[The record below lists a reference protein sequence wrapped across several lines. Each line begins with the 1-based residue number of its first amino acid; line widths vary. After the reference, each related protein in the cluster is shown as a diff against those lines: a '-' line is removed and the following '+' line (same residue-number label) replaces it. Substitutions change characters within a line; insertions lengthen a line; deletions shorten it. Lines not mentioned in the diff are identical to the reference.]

1 MIAKVLVEIN
11 NINVDKTFDYIVPFK
26 YIEKIKI
33 GMRVKV
39 PFASRELEGF
49 VLDLVNSTDDNYE
62 LKEIISIVDEEP
74 ILNNELLHLGQFM
87 SKKYFSTLISCY
99 QTMLPKALKAQ
110 NKTTINKKMIKYVE
124 LCSNSFPKLKP
135 NQEKIVEYLRING
148 KVKKEEVNKISVSGV
163 NTLIKNGIII
173 ESLIEEYRLVTK
185 DINKE
190 KETFKLTVEQQ
201 EAKNKILSQTQ
212 SSVFLLHGVTGSGK
226 TVVYMEIVEEMLN
239 RGKDSIFLVPEISLT
254 PQMVYHFKSRFG
266 DEVAVLHSRLSEG
279 EKYDE
284 YRKIVEGKV
293 HIVVGARSAVFAPF
307 KNLGAIIID
316 EEHTTSYKQD
326 NNPKYSAIEIAIER
340 AKNNNAIVI
349 LGSATPSLET
359 YARSIKGLY
368 TLVELKH
375 RVNTNNLPLVEIV
388 DMSKEKHRGSIFSS
402 RLITEVN
409 KRLEKHEQIIL
420 LLNRRGYSSFIT
432 CSNCGYTAKC
442 PHCDITLTYH
452 KTSNTLRCHYCG
464 YADKMNDICPSCGE
478 KAIKTLGT
486 GTEKVEEE
494 IKKVFN
500 ARVVRMDLDTTSKK
514 GSHEKIITA
523 FKNHEYDI
531 LLGTQMIAKGL
542 DFSNV
547 TLVGV
552 INADTSLMIPNYRSN
567 EYTFQLLMQTAGR
580 SGRGE
585 KNGSVIIQTFNPE
598 HYAITLASKHDYI
611 DFFKQEMEVR
621 RKLSYPPYYYLIYI
635 KVIGKDYNKISIES
649 NKIAS
654 ILTRELKNSKILGP
668 TTCSVFKL
676 NGLFRF
682 GIIIK
687 YKKEEK
693 MEEVLQSL
701 VNHYKGSQTVKVD
714 IDVNPNNFERYVN
727 F

>member
-62 LKEIISIVDEEP
+62 LKEIISIVDTEP
-74 ILNNELLHLGQFM
+74 ILNNELLHLGKFM

-190 KETFKLTVEQQ
+190 KETFKLTIEQQ
-201 EAKNKILSQTQ
+201 EAKNKILFQTQ

-409 KRLEKHEQIIL
+409 KRLEEHEQIIL

-635 KVIGKDYNKISIES
+635 KVIGKNYNKISVES

-701 VNHYKGSQTVKVD
+701 VNHYKGNQTVKVD
-714 IDVNPNNFERYVN
+714 IDVNPNNF
-727 F
+727 

>member
-11 NINVDKTFDYIVPFK
+11 NINVDKTFDYIVPFE

-49 VLDLVNSTDDNYE
+49 VLDLVNSVDDNYE
-62 LKEIISIVDEEP
+62 LKEIISIVDAEP

-110 NKTTINKKMIKYVE
+110 NRTNINKKMIKYVE

-135 NQEKIVEYLRING
+135 NQEKIVEYLRVNG

-226 TVVYMEIVEEMLN
+226 TVVYMEIVEEMLK

-375 RVNTNNLPLVEIV
+375 RVTTNNLPLVEIV

-478 KAIKTLGT
+478 RAIKTLGT

-500 ARVVRMDLDTTSKK
+500 ARVVRMDLDTTSRK

-585 KNGSVIIQTFNPE
+585 KKGSVIIQTFNPE

-635 KVIGKDYNKISIES
+635 KVIGKDYNKISVES

-701 VNHYKGSQTVKVD
+701 VNHYKGNQTVKVD
-714 IDVNPNNFERYVN
+714 IDVNPNNF
-727 F
+727 

>member
-11 NINVDKTFDYIVPFK
+11 NINVDKTFDYIVPFE

-62 LKEIISIVDEEP
+62 LKEIISIVDTEP

-190 KETFKLTVEQQ
+190 KEAFKLTVEQQ

-226 TVVYMEIVEEMLN
+226 TIVYMEIVEEMLN

-284 YRKIVEGKV
+284 YRKIVDGKV

-409 KRLEKHEQIIL
+409 KRLEEHEQIIL

-635 KVIGKDYNKISIES
+635 KVIGKDYNKISVES

-693 MEEVLQSL
+693 KEEVLQSL
-701 VNHYKGSQTVKVD
+701 VNHYKGNQTVKVD
-714 IDVNPNNFERYVN
+714 IDVNPNNF
-727 F
+727 

>member
-1 MIAKVLVEIN
+1 MIAKILVEIN
-11 NINVDKTFDYIVPFK
+11 NINVDKTFDYIVPFE
-26 YIEKIKI
+26 YIENIKI

-49 VLDLVNSTDDNYE
+49 VLDLVNNADDNYE
-62 LKEIISIVDEEP
+62 LKEIISIVDEKP

-409 KRLEKHEQIIL
+409 KRLEEHEQIIL

-585 KNGSVIIQTFNPE
+585 KKGSVIIQTFNPE

-701 VNHYKGSQTVKVD
+701 VNHYKGNQTVKVD
-714 IDVNPNNFERYVN
+714 IDVNPNNF
-727 F
+727 

>member
-11 NINVDKTFDYIVPFK
+11 NINVDKTFDYIVPFE

-49 VLDLVNSTDDNYE
+49 VLDLVNNADDNYE
-62 LKEIISIVDEEP
+62 LKEIISIVDEKP

-148 KVKKEEVNKISVSGV
+148 KVKKEEINKISVSGV

-409 KRLEKHEQIIL
+409 KRLEEHEQIIL

-585 KNGSVIIQTFNPE
+585 KKGSVIIQTFNPE

-701 VNHYKGSQTVKVD
+701 VNHYKGNQTVKVD
-714 IDVNPNNFERYVN
+714 IDVNPNSF
-727 F
+727 

>member
-11 NINVDKTFDYIVPFK
+11 NINVDKTFDYIVPFE

-49 VLDLVNSTDDNYE
+49 VLDLVNNADDNYE
-62 LKEIISIVDEEP
+62 LKEIISIVDTEP

-409 KRLEKHEQIIL
+409 KRLEEHEQIIL

-585 KNGSVIIQTFNPE
+585 KKGSVIIQTFNPE

-701 VNHYKGSQTVKVD
+701 VNHYKGNQTVKVD
-714 IDVNPNNFERYVN
+714 IDVNPNNF
-727 F
+727 

>member
-598 HYAITLASKHDYI
+598 HYSITLASKHDYI

-701 VNHYKGSQTVKVD
+701 VNHYKGNQTVKVD
-714 IDVNPNNFERYVN
+714 IDVNPNNF
-727 F
+727 

>member
-33 GMRVKV
+33 GMGVKV

-409 KRLEKHEQIIL
+409 KRLEEHEQIIL

-701 VNHYKGSQTVKVD
+701 VNHYKGNQTVKVD
-714 IDVNPNNFERYVN
+714 IDVNPNNF
-727 F
+727 

>member
-11 NINVDKTFDYIVPFK
+11 NINVDKTFDYIVPFE
-26 YIEKIKI
+26 YIENIKI

-62 LKEIISIVDEEP
+62 LKEIISIVDTEP

-409 KRLEKHEQIIL
+409 KRLEEHEQIIL

-598 HYAITLASKHDYI
+598 HYVITLASKHDYI

-701 VNHYKGSQTVKVD
+701 VNHYKGNQTVKVD
-714 IDVNPNNFERYVN
+714 IDVNPNNF
-727 F
+727 

>member
-62 LKEIISIVDEEP
+62 LKEIISIVDTEP

-148 KVKKEEVNKISVSGV
+148 KVKKEKVNKISVSGV

-701 VNHYKGSQTVKVD
+701 VNHYKGNQTVKVD
-714 IDVNPNNFERYVN
+714 IDVNPNNF
-727 F
+727 

>member
-62 LKEIISIVDEEP
+62 LKEIISIVDTEP

-388 DMSKEKHRGSIFSS
+388 DMSKEKHRGNIFSS

-409 KRLEKHEQIIL
+409 KRLEEHEQIIL

-580 SGRGE
+580 SGRRE

-701 VNHYKGSQTVKVD
+701 VNHYKGNQTVKVD
-714 IDVNPNNFERYVN
+714 IDVNPNNF
-727 F
+727 

>member
-110 NKTTINKKMIKYVE
+110 NKTTINKKKIKYVE
-124 LCSNSFPKLKP
+124 LCSNFFPKLKP

-173 ESLIEEYRLVTK
+173 ESLIEEYKLVTK

-409 KRLEKHEQIIL
+409 KRLEEHEQIIL

-464 YADKMNDICPSCGE
+464 YADKMNYICPSCGE

-552 INADTSLMIPNYRSN
+552 INADTSIMIPNYRSN

-701 VNHYKGSQTVKVD
+701 VNHYKGNQTVKVD
-714 IDVNPNNFERYVN
+714 IDVNPNNF
-727 F
+727 

>member
-11 NINVDKTFDYIVPFK
+11 NINVDKTFDYIVPFE

-62 LKEIISIVDEEP
+62 LKEIISIVDTEP

-388 DMSKEKHRGSIFSS
+388 DMSKEKHRGNIFSS

-409 KRLEKHEQIIL
+409 KRLEEHEQIIL

-701 VNHYKGSQTVKVD
+701 VNHYKGNQTVKVD
-714 IDVNPNNFERYVN
+714 IDVNPNNF
-727 F
+727 

>member
-62 LKEIISIVDEEP
+62 LKEIISIVDEKP

-409 KRLEKHEQIIL
+409 KRLEEHEQIIL

-585 KNGSVIIQTFNPE
+585 KKGSVIIQTFNPE

-701 VNHYKGSQTVKVD
+701 VNHYKGNQTVKVD
-714 IDVNPNNFERYVN
+714 IDVNPNNF
-727 F
+727 

>member
-11 NINVDKTFDYIVPFK
+11 NINVDKTFDYIVPFE

-409 KRLEKHEQIIL
+409 KRLEEHEQIIL

-598 HYAITLASKHDYI
+598 HYAITLASKHDYF

-701 VNHYKGSQTVKVD
+701 VNHYKGNQTVKVD
-714 IDVNPNNFERYVN
+714 IDVNPNNF
-727 F
+727 

>member
-11 NINVDKTFDYIVPFK
+11 NINVDKTFDYIVPFE

-62 LKEIISIVDEEP
+62 LKEIISIVDTEP

-409 KRLEKHEQIIL
+409 KRLEEHEQIIL

-464 YADKMNDICPSCGE
+464 YADKMNDMCPSCGE

-552 INADTSLMIPNYRSN
+552 INADTSLMIPDYRSN

-585 KNGSVIIQTFNPE
+585 KKGSVIIQTFNPE

-635 KVIGKDYNKISIES
+635 KVIGKDYNKISVES

-701 VNHYKGSQTVKVD
+701 VNHYKGNQTVKVD
-714 IDVNPNNFERYVN
+714 IDVNPNNF
-727 F
+727 

>member
-11 NINVDKTFDYIVPFK
+11 NINVDKTFDYIVPFE
-26 YIEKIKI
+26 YIENIKI

-62 LKEIISIVDEEP
+62 LKEIISIVDTEP

-409 KRLEKHEQIIL
+409 KRLEEHEQIIL

-567 EYTFQLLMQTAGR
+567 EYTFQLLIQTAGR

-701 VNHYKGSQTVKVD
+701 VNHYKGNQTVKVD
-714 IDVNPNNFERYVN
+714 IDVNPNNF
-727 F
+727 

>member
-11 NINVDKTFDYIVPFK
+11 NINVDKTFDYIVPFE
-26 YIEKIKI
+26 YIENIKI

-62 LKEIISIVDEEP
+62 LKEIISIVDTEP

-190 KETFKLTVEQQ
+190 KEAFKLTVEQQ

-409 KRLEKHEQIIL
+409 KRLEEHEQIIL

-635 KVIGKDYNKISIES
+635 KVIGKDYNKISVES

-701 VNHYKGSQTVKVD
+701 VNHYKGNQTVKVD
-714 IDVNPNNFERYVN
+714 IDVNPNNF
-727 F
+727 

>member
-11 NINVDKTFDYIVPFK
+11 NINVDKTFDYIVPFE

-49 VLDLVNSTDDNYE
+49 VLDLVNSVDDNYE

-110 NKTTINKKMIKYVE
+110 NRTTINKKMIKYVE

-135 NQEKIVEYLRING
+135 NQEKIVEYLRVNG

-190 KETFKLTVEQQ
+190 KETFKLTAEQQ

-500 ARVVRMDLDTTSKK
+500 ARVVRMDLDTTSRK

-598 HYAITLASKHDYI
+598 HYAIILASKHDYI

-701 VNHYKGSQTVKVD
+701 VNHYKGNQTVKVD
-714 IDVNPNNFERYVN
+714 IDVNPNNF
-727 F
+727 

>member
-409 KRLEKHEQIIL
+409 KRLEKYEQIIL

-701 VNHYKGSQTVKVD
+701 VNHYKGNQTVKVD
-714 IDVNPNNFERYVN
+714 IDVNPNNF
-727 F
+727 

>member
-1 MIAKVLVEIN
+1 MIAKILVEIN
-11 NINVDKTFDYIVPFK
+11 NINLDKTFDYIVPFK
-26 YIEKIKI
+26 YIENIKI

-39 PFASRELEGF
+39 PFANRELEGF
-49 VLDLVNSTDDNYE
+49 VLDLVNSADDNYE
-62 LKEIISIVDEEP
+62 LKEIISIVDAEP
-74 ILNNELLHLGQFM
+74 ILNNELLHLGKFM

-110 NKTTINKKMIKYVE
+110 NRTNINKKMIKYVE

-135 NQEKIVEYLRING
+135 NQERIVEYLRING

-185 DINKE
+185 DINE
-190 KETFKLTVEQQ
+190 KESFKLTVEQQ

-226 TVVYMEIVEEMLN
+226 TIVYMEIVEEMLK

-307 KNLGAIIID
+307 KNIGAIIID

-375 RVNTNNLPLVEIV
+375 RVNTNNLPLVQIV

-500 ARVVRMDLDTTSKK
+500 ARVIRMDLDTTSKK

-542 DFSNV
+542 DFDNV

-585 KNGSVIIQTFNPE
+585 KKGSVIIQTFNPE

-701 VNHYKGSQTVKVD
+701 VNHYKGNQTVKVD
-714 IDVNPNNFERYVN
+714 IDINPNNF
-727 F
+727 

>member
-11 NINVDKTFDYIVPFK
+11 NINVDKTFDYIVPFE
-26 YIEKIKI
+26 YIENIKI

-49 VLDLVNSTDDNYE
+49 VLDLVNNADDNYE
-62 LKEIISIVDEEP
+62 LKEIISIVDTEP

-409 KRLEKHEQIIL
+409 KRLEEHEQIIL

-478 KAIKTLGT
+478 RAIKTLGT

-701 VNHYKGSQTVKVD
+701 VNHYKGNQTVKVD
-714 IDVNPNNFERYVN
+714 IDVNPNNF
-727 F
+727 

>member
-11 NINVDKTFDYIVPFK
+11 NINVDKTFDYIVPFE
-26 YIEKIKI
+26 YIENIKI

-62 LKEIISIVDEEP
+62 LKEIISIVDTEP

-409 KRLEKHEQIIL
+409 KRLEEHEQIIL

-585 KNGSVIIQTFNPE
+585 KKGSVIIQTFNPE

-635 KVIGKDYNKISIES
+635 KVIGKDYNKISVES

-701 VNHYKGSQTVKVD
+701 VNHYKGNQTVKVD
-714 IDVNPNNFERYVN
+714 IDINPNNF
-727 F
+727 

>member
-11 NINVDKTFDYIVPFK
+11 NINVDKTFDYIVPFE
-26 YIEKIKI
+26 YIENIKI

-62 LKEIISIVDEEP
+62 LKEIISIVDTEP

-388 DMSKEKHRGSIFSS
+388 DMSKEKHGGSIFSS

-409 KRLEKHEQIIL
+409 KRLEEHEQIIL

-701 VNHYKGSQTVKVD
+701 VNHYKGNQTVKVD
-714 IDVNPNNFERYVN
+714 IDVNPNSF
-727 F
+727 

>member
-49 VLDLVNSTDDNYE
+49 VLNLVNNADDNYE

-409 KRLEKHEQIIL
+409 KRLEEHEQIIL

-598 HYAITLASKHDYI
+598 HYAITLASKHDYF

-701 VNHYKGSQTVKVD
+701 VNHYKGNQTVKVD
-714 IDVNPNNFERYVN
+714 IDVNPNNF
-727 F
+727 

>member
-409 KRLEKHEQIIL
+409 KRLEEHEQIIL

-552 INADTSLMIPNYRSN
+552 MNADTSLMIPNYRSN

-701 VNHYKGSQTVKVD
+701 VNHYKGNQTVKVD
-714 IDVNPNNFERYVN
+714 IDVNPNNF
-727 F
+727 

>member
-11 NINVDKTFDYIVPFK
+11 NINVDKTFDYIVPFE

-62 LKEIISIVDEEP
+62 LKEIISIVDAEP
-74 ILNNELLHLGQFM
+74 ILNNELLHLGKFM

-110 NKTTINKKMIKYVE
+110 NRTNINKKMIKYVE

-135 NQEKIVEYLRING
+135 NQEKIVEYLRVNG

-226 TVVYMEIVEEMLN
+226 TVVYMEIVEEMLK

-293 HIVVGARSAVFAPF
+293 HIVVGARSAVFASF

-478 KAIKTLGT
+478 RAIKTLGT

-500 ARVVRMDLDTTSKK
+500 ARVVRMDLDTTSRK

-585 KNGSVIIQTFNPE
+585 KKGSVIIQTFNPE

-701 VNHYKGSQTVKVD
+701 VNHYKGNQTVKVD
-714 IDVNPNNFERYVN
+714 IDINPNNF
-727 F
+727 

>member
-11 NINVDKTFDYIVPFK
+11 NINVDKTFDYIVPFE

-49 VLDLVNSTDDNYE
+49 VLDLVNSVDDNYE
-62 LKEIISIVDEEP
+62 LKEIISIVDAEP

-110 NKTTINKKMIKYVE
+110 NRTNINKKMIKYVE

-135 NQEKIVEYLRING
+135 NQEKIVEYLRVNG

-226 TVVYMEIVEEMLN
+226 TVVYMEIVEEMLK

-500 ARVVRMDLDTTSKK
+500 ARVVRMDLDTTSRK

-542 DFSNV
+542 DFDNV

-585 KNGSVIIQTFNPE
+585 KKGSVIIQTFNPE

-635 KVIGKDYNKISIES
+635 KVIGKDYNKISVES

-693 MEEVLQSL
+693 MEGVLQSL
-701 VNHYKGSQTVKVD
+701 VNHYKGNQTVKVD
-714 IDVNPNNFERYVN
+714 IDVNPNNF
-727 F
+727 

>member
-11 NINVDKTFDYIVPFK
+11 NINVDKTFDYIVPFE

-49 VLDLVNSTDDNYE
+49 VLDLVNSVDDNYE
-62 LKEIISIVDEEP
+62 LKEIISIVDTEP

-409 KRLEKHEQIIL
+409 KRLEEHEQIIL

-585 KNGSVIIQTFNPE
+585 KKGSVIIQTFNPE

-701 VNHYKGSQTVKVD
+701 VNHYKGNQTVKVD
-714 IDVNPNNFERYVN
+714 IDVNPNNF
-727 F
+727 

>member
-11 NINVDKTFDYIVPFK
+11 NINVDKTFDYIVPFE
-26 YIEKIKI
+26 YIENIKI

-62 LKEIISIVDEEP
+62 LKEIISIVDTEP
-74 ILNNELLHLGQFM
+74 ILNNELLHLGKFM

-284 YRKIVEGKV
+284 YRKIVESKV

-409 KRLEKHEQIIL
+409 KRLEEHEQIIL

-585 KNGSVIIQTFNPE
+585 KKGSVIIQTFNPE

-654 ILTRELKNSKILGP
+654 ILTRKLKNSKILGP

-701 VNHYKGSQTVKVD
+701 VNHYKGNQTVKVD
-714 IDVNPNNFERYVN
+714 IDVNPNNF
-727 F
+727 

>member
-409 KRLEKHEQIIL
+409 KRLEEHEQIIL

-514 GSHEKIITA
+514 GSH
-523 FKNHEYDI
+523 
-531 LLGTQMIAKGL
+531 
-542 DFSNV
+542 
-547 TLVGV
+547 
-552 INADTSLMIPNYRSN
+552 
-567 EYTFQLLMQTAGR
+567 
-580 SGRGE
+580 
-585 KNGSVIIQTFNPE
+585 
-598 HYAITLASKHDYI
+598 
-611 DFFKQEMEVR
+611 
-621 RKLSYPPYYYLIYI
+621 
-635 KVIGKDYNKISIES
+635 
-649 NKIAS
+649 
-654 ILTRELKNSKILGP
+654 
-668 TTCSVFKL
+668 
-676 NGLFRF
+676 
-682 GIIIK
+682 
-687 YKKEEK
+687 
-693 MEEVLQSL
+693 
-701 VNHYKGSQTVKVD
+701 
-714 IDVNPNNFERYVN
+714 
-727 F
+727 

>member
-62 LKEIISIVDEEP
+62 LKEIISIVDAEP
-74 ILNNELLHLGQFM
+74 ILNNELLHLGKFM

-701 VNHYKGSQTVKVD
+701 VNHYKGNQTVKVD
-714 IDVNPNNFERYVN
+714 IDVNPNNF
-727 F
+727 

>member
-1 MIAKVLVEIN
+1 MIAKILVEIN
-11 NINVDKTFDYIVPFK
+11 NINVDKTFDYIVPFE
-26 YIEKIKI
+26 YIENIKI

-49 VLDLVNSTDDNYE
+49 VLDLVNNADDNYE
-62 LKEIISIVDEEP
+62 LKEIISIVDEKP

-409 KRLEKHEQIIL
+409 KRLEEHEQIIL

-701 VNHYKGSQTVKVD
+701 VNHYKGNQTVKVD
-714 IDVNPNNFERYVN
+714 IDVNPNNF
-727 F
+727 

>member
-11 NINVDKTFDYIVPFK
+11 NINVDKTFDYIVPFE

-62 LKEIISIVDEEP
+62 LKEIISIVDTEP

-124 LCSNSFPKLKP
+124 LCSNSFPKLKS

-190 KETFKLTVEQQ
+190 KEAFKLTVEQQ

-409 KRLEKHEQIIL
+409 KRLEEHEQIIL

-635 KVIGKDYNKISIES
+635 KVIGKDYNKISVES

-701 VNHYKGSQTVKVD
+701 VNHYKGNQTVKVD
-714 IDVNPNNFERYVN
+714 IDVNPNNF
-727 F
+727 

>member
-49 VLDLVNSTDDNYE
+49 VLGLVNNADDNYE
-62 LKEIISIVDEEP
+62 LKEIISIVDTEP
-74 ILNNELLHLGQFM
+74 ILNNELLHLGKFM

-409 KRLEKHEQIIL
+409 KRLEEHEQIIL

-442 PHCDITLTYH
+442 PYCDITLTYH

-464 YADKMNDICPSCGE
+464 YADKMNGICPSCGE

-635 KVIGKDYNKISIES
+635 KVIGKDYNKISVES

-701 VNHYKGSQTVKVD
+701 VNHYKGNQTVKID
-714 IDVNPNNFERYVN
+714 IDVNPNNF
-727 F
+727 

>member
-62 LKEIISIVDEEP
+62 LKEIISIVDTEP
-74 ILNNELLHLGQFM
+74 ILNNELLHLGKFM

-409 KRLEKHEQIIL
+409 KRLEEHEQIIL

-701 VNHYKGSQTVKVD
+701 VNHYKGNQTVKVD
-714 IDVNPNNFERYVN
+714 IDVNPNNF
-727 F
+727 

>member
-11 NINVDKTFDYIVPFK
+11 NINVDKTFDYIVPFE

-49 VLDLVNSTDDNYE
+49 VLDLVNSVDNNYE
-62 LKEIISIVDEEP
+62 LKEIISIVDAEP

-110 NKTTINKKMIKYVE
+110 NRTNINKKMIKYVE
-124 LCSNSFPKLKP
+124 LCSNSFSKLKP
-135 NQEKIVEYLRING
+135 NQEKIVEYLRVNG

-478 KAIKTLGT
+478 KAIKTLGS

-500 ARVVRMDLDTTSKK
+500 ARVIRMDLDTTSKK

-542 DFSNV
+542 DFNNV

-585 KNGSVIIQTFNPE
+585 KKGSVIIQTFNPE

-701 VNHYKGSQTVKVD
+701 VNHYKGNQTVKVD
-714 IDVNPNNFERYVN
+714 IDVNPNNF
-727 F
+727 